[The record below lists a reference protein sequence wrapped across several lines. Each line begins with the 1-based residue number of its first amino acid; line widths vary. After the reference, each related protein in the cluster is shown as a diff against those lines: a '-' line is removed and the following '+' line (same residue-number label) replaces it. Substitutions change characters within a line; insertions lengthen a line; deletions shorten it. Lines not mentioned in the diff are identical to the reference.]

1 MKFRFYLLLFCLLL
15 LPVSSSAESL
25 RLKIKG
31 VDNEELQKVLDLALV
46 LPPSLINEGIINKT
60 WLSHYQQQLPDRV
73 REILEP
79 YGYFHSEVSSQVKEI
94 KPGEYQLRVKIKPG
108 TPLKI
113 TTLKLEVTGPGA
125 ALPELNQLLEDF
137 PLHVGDILRQDLYEE
152 GKAAFLQGAINL
164 GYFDAEFQRHQIL
177 VNRSKRQVDII
188 LHLDS
193 KVRFRFG
200 KTRFENR
207 GDYLERFLR
216 RYITYKE
223 GDYFSQTR
231 LDQTRLKLRNANLFR
246 SIEIL
251 PLRDQAKDHQ
261 IPIQISLES
270 SPRHQFFPGIGY
282 GTDSGA
288 RGSLRYRNRNLFHR
302 GHEFQ
307 GDLRVSQEDQFFITT
322 YTIPDLDS
330 LDRKTR
336 ITAGIKN
343 EDNSSYESDKL
354 FSEVEYVRSFREN
367 LTGSLFL
374 RRERE
379 RYWIGDHSS
388 NLSYLLMIGG
398 RLSLRFVDDL
408 LTPRQGI
415 QTRLELKGGADPLL
429 SDISLLQLTGNIT
442 TIYPLPQ
449 QLSLLFRLR
458 GGATCH
464 SDSFSQVPASLRF
477 FPGGGQS
484 IRGYKYKS
492 LGPEDQDGEVI
503 GGKHQLIA
511 NIELEKKLNPDW
523 GIVIFTDIGNSFNTL
538 SGYHTRQGAGIGVNY
553 YTAIGP
559 VHIDLARPVNGHG
572 TKYRLSL
579 TVGAE
584 W

>member
-31 VDNEELQKVLDLALV
+31 VDGELQKVLDLALV
-46 LPPSLINEGIINKT
+46 LPSSLISEGIINKT
-60 WLSHYQQQLPDRV
+60 WLSHFQQQLPDRV
-73 REILEP
+73 SAILEP
-79 YGYFHSEVSSQVKEI
+79 YGYFHSQVSSQVKET
-94 KPGEYQLRVKIKPG
+94 KPGEYQLKVKIKPG
-108 TPLKI
+108 TPLRI
-113 TTLKLEVTGPGA
+113 TTLKLNVTGPGA

-177 VNRSKRQVDII
+177 VDRDKQQVEII

-193 KVRFRFG
+193 KGRFRFG
-200 KTRFENR
+200 KTVFENHD
-207 GDYLERFLR
+207 DYPERFLH
-216 RYITYKE
+216 RYITYQE
-223 GDYFSQTR
+223 GDFFSKTGLNQTR
-231 LDQTRLKLRNANLFR
+231 RKLRDANLFR
-246 SIEIL
+246 SIEIH
-251 PLRDQAKDHQ
+251 PLRDQAEGDR

-270 SPRHQFFPGIGY
+270 SPRHQLFPGIGY

-307 GDLRVSQEDQFFITT
+307 GDLRISEEDQFFITT
-322 YTIPDLDS
+322 YIIPDLDS

-336 ITAGIKN
+336 ITAGIRN
-343 EDNSSYESDKL
+343 EDNTSYDSDKL

-367 LTGSLFL
+367 LTASIFL

-379 RYWIGDHSS
+379 RYWIGDDSS
-388 NLSYLLMIGG
+388 DLSHLLMTGG
-398 RLSLRFVDDL
+398 RLSLQLVDDL
-408 LTPRQGI
+408 LTPRRGI
-415 QTRLELKGGADPLL
+415 QTRLELKGGTETLL

-442 TIYPLPQ
+442 TIHPLPQ
-449 QLSLLFRLR
+449 QLSLLLRLR
-458 GGATCH
+458 GGATWH

-477 FPGGGQS
+477 FPGGGES

-492 LGPEDQDGEVI
+492 LGPEDDDGQVI

-511 NIELEKKLNPDW
+511 NIELERKLTPDW
-523 GIVIFTDIGNSFNTL
+523 GIVFFTDIGNSFN
-538 SGYHTRQGAGIGVNY
+538 SISDYHTRQGAGVGLNY
-553 YTAIGP
+553 YTAFGAI
-559 VHIDLARPVNGHG
+559 HINLARPIDGHG
-572 TKYRLSL
+572 SKLRLSL
-579 TVGAE
+579 SMGAE